1 MTKLKKRRK
10 ELNLRLREVAERI
23 NSTPQNVWKLERSG
37 IRTVRIARRYASAL
51 YCDWRDLLD
60 DPEDPAPRAR
70 VNHKTKG
77 EKR

>member
-37 IRTVRIARRYASAL
+37 IRTVRIARRYAAAL

-60 DPEDPAPRAR
+60 DSEEPRASR
-70 VNHKTKG
+70 AG
-77 EKR
+77 EP